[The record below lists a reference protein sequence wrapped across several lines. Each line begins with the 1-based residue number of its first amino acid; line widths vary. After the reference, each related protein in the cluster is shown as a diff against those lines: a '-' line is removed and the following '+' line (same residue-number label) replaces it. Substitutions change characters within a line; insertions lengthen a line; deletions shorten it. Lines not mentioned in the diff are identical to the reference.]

1 MNRQDQVL
9 KLLLIEDS
17 VEEAEQLISMLRNGG
32 IAVRPSRAES
42 ADELVAHLDGHT
54 PDVILVNPETKS
66 IKLAD
71 VASIANLG
79 GKDIAIIAVV
89 KQPTEN
95 LIVSMFNDGARALAL
110 RNRAE
115 HVQSIVR
122 REFESLNMRRSVRR
136 LEAALRETE
145 RRCDALLDSSRDP
158 IAYVHE
164 GMHVR
169 ANKAYLEIFG
179 YDEFEEI

>member
-54 PDVILVNPETKS
+54 PDVILVNPETKA

-71 VASIANLG
+71 VASITNLG
-79 GKDIAIIAVV
+79 
-89 KQPTEN
+89 
-95 LIVSMFNDGARALAL
+95 ART
-110 RNRAE
+110 
-115 HVQSIVR
+115 S
-122 REFESLNMRRSVRR
+122 RS
-136 LEAALRETE
+136 
-145 RRCDALLDSSRDP
+145 SPWSGSRP
-158 IAYVHE
+158 
-164 GMHVR
+164 R
-169 ANKAYLEIFG
+169 T
-179 YDEFEEI
+179 